1 MFGGSGRAGLASDRM
16 SPSTLG
22 VWAIVLAAG
31 VFAVLSILLQ
41 ARRYPGALSGRERT
55 VRWVIVTAW
64 VAAAV
69 ITPVFA
75 HPGPQPV
82 LTAVI
87 AAVVVAC
94 LAVGLV
100 DFLD

>member
-1 MFGGSGRAGLASDRM
+1 M

-22 VWAIVLAAG
+22 VWAVVLAAG
-31 VFAVLSILLQ
+31 GFAVLSISLQ
-41 ARRYPGALSGRERT
+41 ARRHPGAPSGRQRT

-69 ITPVFA
+69 ATPVFA
-75 HPGPQPV
+75 QPGPQPLV
-82 LTAVI
+82 TAVI
-87 AAVVVAC
+87 ASVVVAC